1 MHVRM
6 VMNDHETYRDIDVS
20 QGQIE
25 YLGDVAEVFLTFLH
39 ACGYSYVQ
47 QVSIV
52 KDDGSEVLTQL

>member
-6 VMNDHETYRDIDVS
+6 MLSDYETGRSVEV
-20 QGQIE
+20 GQVNLE
-25 YLGDVAEVFLTFLH
+25 YLGDVAEMFLTFLH

>member
-6 VMNDHETYRDIDVS
+6 VMNDHETYRDIDVA